1 MCMWKSHI
9 KLGVEYALREKR
21 GPAVP
26 LQRVRIVEHIR
37 GNRWKAEW
45 IDPNPG
51 LVHFVESG
59 HLLSPW
65 KEHKAFLKEETDE
78 RRLREHND
86 RAGYKRDSPLDNALH
101 EVFESVGDK
110 DVSYWRGVLG
120 GPAEAIDRLRARAGI
135 EPGKHSPSA
144 YTDRRGVLRLPF
156 DEALDVA
163 RRFAA
168 AEPATVL
175 IVIEGTER
183 KWAREAATPGE
194 EHMAGLLN
202 EFRASWALIRQ
213 WAGQDAAVAQREAEI
228 QRLERLVWDAI
239 YAMQK
244 AGLDREASRLRRA
257 IERQ

>member
-1 MCMWKSHI
+1 MWKSHI
-9 KLGVEYALREKR
+9 KPGVEYALREKR
-21 GPAVP
+21 SPTAP
-26 LQRVRIVEHIR
+26 LQRVRILEHIR

-45 IDPNPG
+45 VDPNPG

-59 HLLSPW
+59 HLLAPW
-65 KEHKAFLKEETDE
+65 KEHKTFLKEEADE
-78 RRLREHND
+78 GRLREHND

-110 DVSYWRGVLG
+110 DISYWRGVLF
-120 GPAEAIDRLRARAGI
+120 GPAEAIDRLRARAKS
-135 EPGKHSPSA
+135 EAGKRTPYA
-144 YTDRRGVLRLPF
+144 YTDRRGVVRLPF

-163 RRFAA
+163 RRFSA

-175 IVIEGTER
+175 IAIEGTER

>member
-1 MCMWKSHI
+1 MWKSHI
-9 KLGVEYALREKR
+9 KPGVEYALREKR
-21 GPAVP
+21 SPAAP
-26 LQRVRIVEHIR
+26 LQRVRILEHIR

-59 HLLSPW
+59 HLLAPW
-65 KEHKAFLKEETDE
+65 KEHKTFLKEEADE
-78 RRLREHND
+78 GRLREHND
-86 RAGYKRDSPLDNALH
+86 RAGYKRDSPVDNALH
-101 EVFESVGDK
+101 EVFESVGEK
-110 DVSYWRGVLG
+110 EISYWRGVLC
-120 GPAEAIDRLRARAGI
+120 GPAEAIDRLRARAKI
-135 EPGKHSPSA
+135 EAGKHTPYA
-144 YTDRRGVLRLPF
+144 YTDRRGVVRLPF

-163 RRFAA
+163 RRFSA

-175 IVIEGTER
+175 IAIEGTER

>member
-1 MCMWKSHI
+1 MTLELRRPLQRDTMCMWKSHI
-9 KLGVEYALREKR
+9 KPGVEYALRERR
-21 GPAVP
+21 GPAAP

-51 LVHFVESG
+51 LVHFVESV
-59 HLLSPW
+59 HLLAPW
-65 KEHKAFLKEETDE
+65 KEHKAFLKEEADE
-78 RRLREHND
+78 ARLREHSE
-86 RAGYKRDSPLDNALH
+86 RSGYKKDSPLDKALH
-101 EVFESVGDK
+101 EVFESVGDN
-110 DVSYWRGVLG
+110 DISYWRGVLS
-120 GPAEAIDRLRARAGI
+120 GPVEAIDRLRTRAGI
-135 EPGKHSPSA
+135 EAGKHSPYA
-144 YTDRRGVLRLPF
+144 YTDRGGVLRLPF

-163 RRFAA
+163 RRFSA

-175 IVIEGTER
+175 IAIEGTER
-183 KWAREAATPGE
+183 KWAREAAMPGE
-194 EHMAGLLN
+194 EHMASLLN

-244 AGLDREASRLRRA
+244 ARE
-257 IERQ
+257 